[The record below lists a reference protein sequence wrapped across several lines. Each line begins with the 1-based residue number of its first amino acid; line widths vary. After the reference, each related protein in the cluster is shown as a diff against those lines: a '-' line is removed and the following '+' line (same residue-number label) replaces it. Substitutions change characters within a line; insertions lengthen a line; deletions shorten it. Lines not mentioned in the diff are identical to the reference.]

1 MPQKIPNNA
10 NILGTFASILGVLG
24 VFLYFTGWVYRLAY
38 FDFFQLKITH
48 LGFPVE
54 SFFFIPMQVF
64 FRDSMR
70 SLLTF
75 LLFIIT
81 TFLIRFILWLI
92 NPLPVPKTYTITTK
106 YPKPSLLKRLTW
118 LVKPSVIPN
127 HKIIIAK
134 PRKLSKRETLHQI
147 QPLPLIRAFFSLFS
161 AQIRNDFIIVTS
173 ILLILNSYARFYG
186 DYDAHLAATDST
198 STLPIVTLIAPNT
211 LGLGRNPS
219 DIFTDPTLQDKYRI
233 FGDKALFDSIK
244 GAEINEQKRVWR
256 FLIQSNGWIYI
267 FPGLSSDQAKN
278 NEGLPVV
285 GIRESTY
292 SDQIIILSPTSPQ
305 KNN

>member
-48 LGFPVE
+48 LGLPVE

-70 SLLTF
+70 CLLTF

-92 NPLPVPKTYTITTK
+92 NPLPTPKTYTITTK
-106 YPKPSLLKRLTW
+106 YSKP
-118 LVKPSVIPN
+118 
-127 HKIIIAK
+127 
-134 PRKLSKRETLHQI
+134 KLSKRETLHQI
-147 QPLPLIRAFFSLFS
+147 QPFPLIRAFFSLFS

-198 STLPIVTLIAPNT
+198 STLPIVTLIVPNT